1 MTFASRSVAEHLARG
16 ALGLGALAAAMVL
29 EPSHPWA
36 LALLP
41 LAFVALRGCPMCW
54 TVGLIETVAAKV
66 RGKDAGPSC
75 TDGRCVVEAKR

>member
-1 MTFASRSVAEHLARG
+1 MFASRTVAEHLARG
-16 ALGLGALAAAMVL
+16 ALGLGAFAAAML
-29 EPSHPWA
+29 LAPSHPWA

-54 TVGLIETVAAKV
+54 TLGLIETLAAKL
-66 RGKDAGPSC
+66 RGKDPSSSC